1 MRPDGLITRIS
12 IETLEASQL
21 TFIKGGS
28 VFPHSGIAAKKAAK
42 VNRET
47 WIKVLQWLNHR
58 Y

>member
-42 VNRET
+42 ANRET
-47 WIKVLQWLNHR
+47 WPKVL
-58 Y
+58 